1 MTPKLIL
8 TGFMATGKSAV
19 GHVVA
24 ARLGWRFIDSD
35 AEIVARAGRPIAAI
49 FSDDGEA
56 KFRALERDVIA
67 TIARERRHCPLCH
80 GDYPAVVSTGGG
92 VLVDEANA
100 AALKRCGVVICL
112 TARPEVIAARVGRSP
127 AKRPKLLEGGKP
139 LLERVQELMRER
151 AAAYARADVAID
163 TSNIS
168 IEDVADRVLA
178 EFAAR
183 AYKRCVP
190 SA

>member
-19 GHVVA
+19 GRAVA
-24 ARLGWRFIDSD
+24 ARLGWRFLDSD
-35 AEIVARAGRPIAAI
+35 AEIVTRAGRPIAAI
-49 FSDDGEA
+49 FSADGEA
-56 KFRALERDVIA
+56 EFRALERQVIA
-67 TIARERRHCPLCH
+67 TIAGERRHCPLCH

-92 VLVDEANA
+92 VLIDEANA

-112 TARPEVIAARVGRSP
+112 TAQPEVIAARVGRSP

-139 LLERVQELMRER
+139 LLERVRELMSER
-151 AAAYARADVAID
+151 GVAYARADVAID

-168 IEDVADRVLA
+168 IEDAADRVLA

>member
-1 MTPKLIL
+1 MTPKLVL

-19 GHVVA
+19 GLAIA

-35 AEIVARAGRPIAAI
+35 AEIVAREGRPIAAI
-49 FSDDGEA
+49 FSADGEA
-56 KFRALERDVIA
+56 KFRALEREVIVK
-67 TIARERRHCPLCH
+67 IAGERRHCPQCH

-92 VLVDEANA
+92 ALADEANA
-100 AALKRCGVVICL
+100 TALKRCGVVICL
-112 TARPEVIAARVGRSP
+112 TARPEVIAARVGRSQV
-127 AKRPKLLEGGKP
+127 KRPKLLEGGKA
-139 LLERVQELMRER
+139 LLDRVRELMNER
-151 AAAYARADVAID
+151 AGAYARADVTVD
-163 TSNIS
+163 TSNLS
-168 IEDVADRVLA
+168 IEDAADRVLA

>member
-19 GHVVA
+19 GHAAA

-35 AEIVARAGRPIAAI
+35 AKIVARAGRPIAAI
-49 FSDDGEA
+49 FSDGEA
-56 KFRALERDVIA
+56 KFRALERQVIA
-67 TIARERRHCPLCH
+67 SIAGERRHCPLCH

-92 VLVDEANA
+92 ALVDEANA

-112 TARPEVIAARVGRSP
+112 TAQPEVIAARVGRSP
-127 AKRPKLLEGGKP
+127 AKRPKLMEGGKP
-139 LLERVQELMRER
+139 LLERIRELMGER

-163 TSNIS
+163 TSDIS
-168 IEDVADRVLA
+168 IENVVERVLA

>member
-19 GHVVA
+19 GHAVA

-35 AEIVARAGRPIAAI
+35 AEIVARAGRPIATI
-49 FSDDGEA
+49 FSADGEA

-67 TIARERRHCPLCH
+67 MIAGERRHCPLCH

-127 AKRPKLLEGGKP
+127 VKRPKLLEGGQP
-139 LLERVQELMRER
+139 LLERVRELMSER

-163 TSNIS
+163 TSGIS
-168 IEDVADRVLA
+168 IEDVVERVLA

>member
-1 MTPKLIL
+1 MTPKLII

-19 GHVVA
+19 GHLVA

-35 AEIVARAGRPIAAI
+35 TEIVARAGRPIAAI
-49 FSDDGEA
+49 FSADGEA
-56 KFRALERDVIA
+56 KFRALERQVIA
-67 TIARERRHCPLCH
+67 SIADERRHCPLCH

-100 AALKRCGVVICL
+100 AALKRCGVVVCL

-139 LLERVQELMRER
+139 LLERVSELMNER
-151 AAAYARADVAID
+151 AAAYARADVAVD

-168 IEDVADRVLA
+168 IEDAADRVLA

-183 AYKRCVP
+183 AYGRCVP

>member
-19 GHVVA
+19 GHTVA

-49 FSDDGEA
+49 FTSDGEA
-56 KFRALERDVIA
+56 KFRALERQVIA
-67 TIARERRHCPLCH
+67 TIAGERRHCPLCH

-127 AKRPKLLEGGKP
+127 AKRPKLMEAGKP
-139 LLERVQELMRER
+139 LLERVRELMDER

-168 IEDVADRVLA
+168 IEDATERVLA

-183 AYKRCVP
+183 AYRRCVP